1 MKKVRI
7 LLILPYILIVIAL
20 IVLGLSYLIDINKY
34 IIYGS
39 FFVAGV
45 AFFGIV
51 TYYPNRRLHKQIDWL
66 EERVKLGNSISYRV
80 KVAGEKS
87 FNEMP
92 LGIIVYSNDY
102 RVEWANNYAKSIF
115 LSSLIER
122 KFANIS
128 MELDVKIKSM
138 SDFDIQLYGKEYNV
152 MVLKEDNIIFLRDKT
167 EFKMLEQKYF
177 ERTSATGVI
186 NLDNYDEA
194 VASIDPQVK
203 ALMISDIIGILSEW
217 AEKYDIYIRGYSEK
231 QYLLFMDR
239 SQLDKII
246 SDEFKVIDDVN
257 EYCNK
262 ENLRMTASIGVACAD
277 VPITELMD
285 KANELLEL
293 ALNRGG
299 NQAVAEIDG
308 NIKYYGGKVR
318 GADTRVP
325 VFVRV
330 KTEELCDLISKSQQV
345 IIMTHTVTDADALG
359 SSIAALKIA
368 KAMKKESY
376 IVFNY
381 DVADITVREVYN
393 DLANEHVGMTNYFI
407 SPTDALLRMDD
418 NTLLL
423 IVDVQYSKML
433 IDERIYRKARKVA
446 VIDHH
451 RSNDSAIS
459 NHSYLYNKTSS
470 SSSVELIVEM
480 FDYID
485 EDIMVTP
492 MEATLM
498 LLGIITDTSNL
509 MYRTSYQTF
518 SILSKL
524 QMYGAE
530 MTKVQRY
537 LREDFDMY
545 VKRMNILNNVEMV
558 ENKYGIAMCDDKE
571 IFARQFLAKVA
582 DSLILV
588 ETIKAGFCIGKI
600 SDSQVGISARSLDEV
615 NVQLIMEALG
625 GGGHFNNSAT
635 QITGITINE
644 AKERLINV
652 LKQQETTGEEI
663 MKVILIK
670 DVKGKGKAND
680 VIEIPSGHANYLIKS
695 KLAVLA
701 TPDNL
706 NELKRQSELEK
717 KEAQDH
723 LEAMRELKVFI
734 ENHPVSVAARVG
746 KEGKLFGTVSTK
758 QIVDEMKN
766 KYDITLDKRKIMYD
780 KDIDSLGT
788 YEIPIQLHKEVI
800 AKISLHVIEKA

>member
-1 MKKVRI
+1 MKNIKV
-7 LLILPYILIVIAL
+7 LLILPYVLIILVLVI
-20 IVLGLSYLIDINKY
+20 LGLSYIIDINEY

-39 FFVAGV
+39 FFAAGF
-45 AFFGIV
+45 AFLGIV
-51 TYYPNRRLHKQIDWL
+51 TYYRNKKLHKQINWL

-87 FNEMP
+87 FNEIP
-92 LGIIVYSNDY
+92 IGIIVYSNDY
-102 RVEWANNYAKSIF
+102 HIEWANNYARSIF
-115 LSSLIER
+115 LSTLIDR
-122 KFANIS
+122 KIANIS
-128 MELDVKIKSM
+128 KELDIKVKSM
-138 SDFDIQLYGKEYNV
+138 TDFDIELYGKEYNV
-152 MVLKEDNIIFLRDKT
+152 IVLKEDNILFLRDKT
-167 EFKMLEQKYF
+167 EFKKLEKKYND
-177 ERTSATGVI
+177 RTTAMGII
-186 NLDNYDEA
+186 NLDNFDEA

-203 ALMISDIIGILSEW
+203 ALLISDLVGILSTW
-217 AEKYDIYIRGYSEK
+217 AEKYDVYIRGYSEK
-231 QYLLFMDR
+231 QYLIFMDR
-239 SQLDKII
+239 SQLEKII
-246 SDEFKVIDDVN
+246 VDEFDVIDEVN

-262 ENLRMTASIGVACAD
+262 ESLKMTASIGIACAD
-277 VPITELMD
+277 IPVTELMD

-299 NQAVAEIDG
+299 NQTVCEVDG

-325 VFVRV
+325 VYVRV
-330 KTEELCDLISKSQQV
+330 KTEELCDVISKSQQV
-345 IIMTHTVTDADALG
+345 IIMTHTVTDADAFG

-368 KAMKKESY
+368 KAMKKEAY
-376 IVFNY
+376 IVFDY

-393 DLANEHVGMTNYFI
+393 DLASEHVGMTNYFI
-407 SPTDALLRMDD
+407 SPTDAISRIDD
-418 NTLLL
+418 QTLLL
-423 IVDVQYSKML
+423 IVDVQYARML
-433 IDERIYRKARKVA
+433 IDERIYKKARKVA
-446 VIDHH
+446 IVDHH

-459 NHSYLYNKTSS
+459 NYNYLYNKTSS
-470 SSSVELIVEM
+470 SSSVELLVEM
-480 FDYID
+480 FDYLD
-485 EDIMVTP
+485 EDVVVTP

-498 LLGIITDTSNL
+498 LLGVITDTSNL

-518 SILSKL
+518 SVLSKL
-524 QMYGAE
+524 QLFGAE

-558 ENKYGIAMCDDKE
+558 ENKYGIAMCDDHE
-571 IFARQFLAKVA
+571 IFARQFLAKVS

-600 SDSQVGISARSLDEV
+600 SENQVGISARSLDEV
-615 NVQLIMEALG
+615 NVQLIMEALE
-625 GGGHFNNSAT
+625 GGGHFNNAAT

-652 LKQQETTGEEI
+652 LKKQETTGEET
-663 MKVILIK
+663 MKVILVK

-680 VIEIPSGHANYLIKS
+680 VIEIPSGHANYLIRS
-695 KLAVLA
+695 KLAILA

-706 NELKRQSELEK
+706 NELKRQNELEK

-723 LEAMRELKVFI
+723 LEAMRELKEFI
-734 ENHPVSVAARVG
+734 EKNPINVAARVG

-780 KDIDSLGT
+780 KEIDSLGT
-788 YEIPIQLHKEVI
+788 YEIPIQLHKEVV
-800 AKISLHVIEKA
+800 AKITLHVIEKA

>member
-1 MKKVRI
+1 MKKVKI
-7 LLILPYILIVIAL
+7 LLILPYFLIVLAL

-34 IIYGS
+34 IVYGS
-39 FFVAGV
+39 FFIAGI
-45 AFFGIV
+45 AFFGIL
-51 TYYPNRRLHKQIDWL
+51 TYYRNRSLHKQIDWL

-87 FNEMP
+87 FNEIP

-115 LSSLIER
+115 MSTLIER

-138 SDFDIQLYGKEYNV
+138 VDFDIELYGKEYNV
-152 MVLKEDNIIFLRDKT
+152 TVLKEDNIIFLRDKT
-167 EFKMLEQKYF
+167 EFKKLEKKYYD
-177 ERTSATGVI
+177 RTSATGVI

-203 ALMISDIIGILSEW
+203 ALMISDIIGILSAW

-231 QYLLFMDR
+231 QYLIFMDR

-246 SDEFKVIDDVN
+246 NDEFNVIDDVN

-308 NIKYYGGKVR
+308 NIRYYGGKVR

-325 VFVRV
+325 VYVRV
-330 KTEELCDLISKSQQV
+330 KTEELCDIISKSQQV

-368 KAMKKESY
+368 KAMKKEAY

-381 DVADITVREVYN
+381 DVADITVKEVYN
-393 DLANEHVGMTNYFI
+393 DLANEHVGMTNHFI
-407 SPTDALLRMDD
+407 NPTDALLRMDD
-418 NTLLL
+418 KTLLL
-423 IVDVQYSKML
+423 IVDVQYSRML

-446 VIDHH
+446 IIDHH
-451 RSNDSAIS
+451 RSNDSAIA

-480 FDYID
+480 FDYLD
-485 EDIMVTP
+485 EDVLVTP

-498 LLGIITDTSNL
+498 LLGVITDTSNL
-509 MYRTSYQTF
+509 MYRTTYQTF
-518 SILSKL
+518 SVLSKL

-588 ETIKAGFCIGKI
+588 ETIKAGFCVGKI
-600 SDSQVGISARSLDEV
+600 GENQVGISARSLDEV

-652 LKQQETTGEEI
+652 LKEQETTGEEI
-663 MKVILIK
+663 MKVILVK

-680 VIEIPSGHANYLIKS
+680 VIEIPSGHANYLIRS

-706 NELKRQSELEK
+706 NELKRQNELEK
-717 KEAQDH
+717 KEAQEH

-734 ENHPVSVAARVG
+734 ENNPISVAARVG
-746 KEGKLFGTVSTK
+746 KEGKLFGTISTK

-766 KYDITLDKRKIMYD
+766 KYDINLDKRKIMYD
-780 KDIDSLGT
+780 KEIDKLGT
-788 YEIPIQLHKEVI
+788 YEIPIQLHKEVV
-800 AKISLHVIEKA
+800 AKICLHVIEKA

>member
-51 TYYPNRRLHKQIDWL
+51 TYYRNRRLHKQIDWL
-66 EERVKLGNSISYRV
+66 EDRVKLGNSISYRV

-231 QYLLFMDR
+231 QYLLFMNR

-680 VIEIPSGHANYLIKS
+680 VIEIPSGHANYLIRS

>member
-1 MKKVRI
+1 MKKVKI
-7 LLILPYILIVIAL
+7 FLILPYILIVLVL
-20 IVLGLSYLIDINKY
+20 IIFGLSFVIDINKY
-34 IIYGS
+34 IVYGS
-39 FFVAGV
+39 FFMAG
-45 AFFGIV
+45 AATFGIL
-51 TYYPNRRLHKQIDWL
+51 TYYRNQKLHKQISWL

-102 RVEWANNYAKSIF
+102 RVEWANNYAKNIF
-115 LSSLIER
+115 ISSLIER

-128 MELDVKIKSM
+128 KELDLKIKSM
-138 SDFDIQLYGKEYNV
+138 SDFDIELYGREYNV
-152 MVLKEDNIIFLRDKT
+152 IVLKEDNIIFLRDKT
-167 EFKMLEQKYF
+167 EFKKLEKKYND
-177 ERTSATGVI
+177 RTMATGVI

-203 ALMISDIIGILSEW
+203 ALMISDLVGIFSAW

-231 QYLLFMDR
+231 QYLIFMDR
-239 SQLDKII
+239 SQLDRII
-246 SDEFKVIDDVN
+246 ADEFDVIDQVN
-257 EYCNK
+257 EYCGK

-277 VPITELMD
+277 IPVTELMD

-299 NQAVAEIDG
+299 NQTVAEIDG
-308 NIKYYGGKVR
+308 NIKYYGGREQGV
-318 GADTRVP
+318 DTRAP
-325 VFVRV
+325 VYVRV

-345 IIMTHTVTDADALG
+345 IIMTHGITDADAFG
-359 SSIAALKIA
+359 SSIAAHKIV
-368 KAMKKESY
+368 KSMKKESY
-376 IVFNY
+376 IVFDY

-393 DLANEHVGMTNYFI
+393 DLATEHVGITNYFI

-418 NTLLL
+418 KTLLL

-446 VIDHH
+446 IVDHH
-451 RSNDSAIS
+451 RSNDSAIA
-459 NHSYLYNKTSS
+459 NYNYLYNKTSA
-470 SSSVELIVEM
+470 SSSVELLVEM
-480 FDYID
+480 FDYLD
-485 EDIMVTP
+485 EDVTMTP

-498 LLGIITDTSNL
+498 LLGVITDTSNL

-518 SILSKL
+518 SVLSKL

-537 LREDFDMY
+537 LREEFDMY

-558 ENKYGIAMCDDKE
+558 ENKYGIAMCDDQE

-588 ETIKAGFCIGKI
+588 DTIKAGFCIGQI
-600 SDSQVGISARSLDEV
+600 AENQVGISARSLDEV

-625 GGGHFNNSAT
+625 GGGHFNNAAT
-635 QITGITINE
+635 QIVGITINQ

-652 LKQQETTGEEI
+652 LKEQDTTGEEI
-663 MKVILIK
+663 MKVILVK

-680 VIEIPSGHANYLIKS
+680 VIEIPSGHANYLIRS
-695 KLAVLA
+695 KLAILA

-706 NELKRQSELEK
+706 NELKRQNELEK

-734 ENHPVSVAARVG
+734 ENHPISVAARVG

-758 QIVDEMKN
+758 QVVDEMKN
-766 KYDITLDKRKIMYD
+766 AYDITLDKRKIMYD
-780 KDIDSLGT
+780 KEIDSLGT
-788 YEIPIQLHKEVI
+788 YEIPIQLHKEVV
-800 AKISLHVIEKA
+800 AKITLHVIEKA

>member
-1 MKKVRI
+1 MKKVKI

-20 IVLGLSYLIDINKY
+20 VVLGLSYLIDINKY
-34 IIYGS
+34 IVYGS
-39 FFVAGV
+39 FFMAGI

-51 TYYPNRRLHKQIDWL
+51 TYYRNRTLHKQIDWL
-66 EERVKLGNSISYRV
+66 EERVKLSNSISYRV
-80 KVAGEKS
+80 KVAGEQS

-92 LGIIVYSNDY
+92 IGIIVYNNDF
-102 RVEWANNYAKSIF
+102 RVEWANHYAKNIF
-115 LSSLIER
+115 MSSLIER
-122 KFANIS
+122 KFANINV
-128 MELDVKIKSM
+128 ELDLKIKS
-138 SDFDIQLYGKEYNV
+138 STEFDIQLYGKEYNV
-152 MVLKEDNIIFLRDKT
+152 TVLKEDNIIFLRDKT
-167 EFKMLEQKYF
+167 EFKKLEKKYY
-177 ERTSATGVI
+177 ERTSAAGVI
-186 NLDNYDEA
+186 NLDNFDEA

-203 ALMISDIIGILSEW
+203 ALMISDVIGILSEW

-231 QYLLFMDR
+231 QYLIFMDR

-246 SDEFKVIDDVN
+246 NDEFKVIDDVN

-285 KANELLEL
+285 KADELLEL

-325 VFVRV
+325 VYVRV
-330 KTEELCDLISKSQQV
+330 KTEELCDKISKAQQV

-368 KAMKKESY
+368 KAMKKEAY

-381 DVADITVREVYN
+381 DVADITVKDVYN

-407 SPTDALLRMDD
+407 NPTDALLRMDD
-418 NTLLL
+418 KTLLL
-423 IVDVQYSKML
+423 IVDVQYAKML
-433 IDERIYRKARKVA
+433 IDERIYRKARNIA
-446 VIDHH
+446 IIDHH

-480 FDYID
+480 FDYLD
-485 EDIMVTP
+485 EDITVTP

-498 LLGIITDTSNL
+498 LLGVITDTSNL

-518 SILSKL
+518 SVLSKL

-588 ETIKAGFCIGKI
+588 DTIKAGFCVGKI
-600 SDSQVGISARSLDEV
+600 GENQVGISARSLDEV

-635 QITGITINE
+635 QIFGITINE

-663 MKVILIK
+663 MKVILVK

-680 VIEIPSGHANYLIKS
+680 VIEIPSGHANYLIRS
-695 KLAVLA
+695 KLAILA

-706 NELKRQSELEK
+706 NELKRQNELEK

-734 ENHPVSVAARVG
+734 ENNPVSVAARVG
-746 KEGKLFGTVSTK
+746 KEGKLFGTISTK

-780 KDIDSLGT
+780 KEIDKLGT
-788 YEIPIQLHKEVI
+788 YEIPIQLHKEVV
-800 AKISLHVIEKA
+800 AKICLHVIEKA